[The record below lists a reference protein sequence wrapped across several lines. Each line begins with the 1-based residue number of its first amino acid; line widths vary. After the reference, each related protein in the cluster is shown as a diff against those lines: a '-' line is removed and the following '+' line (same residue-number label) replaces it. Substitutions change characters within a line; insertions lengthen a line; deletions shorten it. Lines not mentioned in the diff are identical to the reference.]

1 MTNCPELD
9 TVYCLVDTTGFS
21 SWKHLLTASMAFAKT
36 RELQPNQ
43 SETLTM
49 KVSLYDLASYNEGTQ
64 AWETAPGKYT
74 IGFGANVEDIRATA
88 PYNLSRQY
96 TVKCH
101 DVMRPDM

>member
-1 MTNCPELD
+1 MGKEVVELY
-9 TVYCLVDTTGFS
+9 VSAPAGGLE
-21 SWKHLLTASMAFAKT
+21 KPARELKAFAKT

-49 KVSLYDLASYNEGTQ
+49 KISLYDLASYNEATQ

-88 PYNLSRQY
+88 PYHLSKQY

-101 DVMRPDM
+101 DVMKPDM